1 MTARRTRD
9 GARIFGVEHW
19 GGPLARAALVLL
31 LCNLAVVGVRVGG
44 SSTRTHIR
52 DVPAP
57 GPTRT
62 EIVLP
67 PGQAVVSGTATTVAV
82 DADVADPVP
91 VPFTVAAARATI
103 HGVVVDGA
111 RETIV
116 WNGGRPLTLTGS
128 GPGLAPSPVHA
139 ELSPDAVVVTL
150 DGAPRPLLAGA
161 YRTTAPVAVGAGGL
175 ATPRDG
181 ASFTADAQSTLEATG
196 TVTTG
201 RRILRFSGPG
211 SVSAAGT
218 FTVRT
223 RDGQHPT
230 NRVVFGPGAFE
241 LSLTPVAGG
250 WALTATV
257 QGPLQD
263 G

>member
-1 MTARRTRD
+1 M
-9 GARIFGVEHW
+9 
-19 GGPLARAALVLL
+19 VLL
-31 LCNLAVVGVRVGG
+31 LCNLAVVAVRAGG
-44 SSTRTHIR
+44 STTRVHVR

-67 PGQAVVSGTATTVAV
+67 EGQAVVSGTATTIAV

-91 VPFTVAAARATI
+91 LPFTVDAARATI

-111 RETIV
+111 RETVV
-116 WNGGRPLTLTGS
+116 WNGGRPLALTGT
-128 GPGLAPSPVHA
+128 GPGIAPAPIHA
-139 ELSPDAVVVTL
+139 DLTPDAVVVAL
-150 DGAPRPLLAGA
+150 DGAPRPLLAGD

-181 ASFTADAQSTLEATG
+181 VAFTADAQSTIEATG
-196 TVTTG
+196 SVRTD
-201 RRILRFSGPG
+201 RRNLRFSGPG
-211 SVSAAGT
+211 SVSATGT

-223 RDGQHPT
+223 RAGRRSAT
-230 NRVVFGPGAFE
+230 KLVFGPGAFE
-241 LSLTPVAGG
+241 LSATPVAGG

-257 QGPLQD
+257 QGPLDD